1 MKKVLLITLICLL
14 IMIIIYVVFT
24 RLNNANKEEKIIS
37 NNNII
42 ETNTEKVKVERNDFN
57 MQTKKVKLNSG
68 YEMPIIGLGTW
79 QLTGDTVENSV
90 YWAIKDGYR
99 LIDTAY
105 WYGNEEN
112 VGIAVRKAIDEGAV
126 TREDLF
132 ITTKLP
138 PYGFNDYEKAIDD
151 CNERL
156 GLDYIDLM
164 LVHQSGSDEKKL
176 YKAIEKKVEEGIVK
190 SLGISNY
197 YTKEE
202 FDDITS
208 DATIMPAVIQN
219 ENHIYYN
226 NKEFQDY
233 VGQYG
238 TIIESYYPLGGRGHT
253 SDSLNNNVI
262 TKIAEKYNKTSA
274 QIILR
279 WHLQSGFIA
288 IPGSSSESHILE
300 NCSIFDFDRFILS
313 IFSLLFNPLFF
324 KNSKNVL
331 VSSH

>member
-1 MKKVLLITLICLL
+1 MKKGLLITLICLL
-14 IMIIIYVVFT
+14 IIIIIYVVFT
-24 RLNNANKEEKIIS
+24 RLNKANKEEKIIS
-37 NNNII
+37 NNIII
-42 ETNTEKVKVERNDFN
+42 ETNTEKVKIERNDFN

-68 YEMPIIGLGTW
+68 YEMPILGLGTW

-112 VGIAVRKAIDEGAV
+112 VGIAVRKAINERLV
-126 TREDLF
+126 KREDLF

-138 PYGFNDYEKAIDD
+138 PYGFDDYEEAIDD
-151 CNERL
+151 CNARL

-197 YTKEE
+197 YTKEK

-208 DATIMPAVIQN
+208 DASIMPAVIQN

-300 NCSIFDFDRFILS
+300 NYSIFDFE
-313 IFSLLFNPLFF
+313 LLNEDMSEINNL
-324 KNSKNVL
+324 NTEERYENW
-331 VSSH
+331 